1 MRFFNF
7 GNKKLVDVVVKQSTN
22 SLGTPAK
29 ILDDLALYSDNVESS
44 GGILNE
50 DKLRL
55 MAYGYARRTCAAAL
69 FVDGLYDRNAYLVH
83 YEMWGKIQD
92 VTDNTPEFQRKALD
106 QAVELIQSYKKDLTK
121 ELLMNIVQTA
131 DNYL

>member
-1 MRFFNF
+1 MEFFV
-7 GNKKLVDVVVKQSTN
+7 KKRLIDVVVKQSTN
-22 SLGTPAK
+22 PMGTTAR
-29 ILDDLALYSDNVESS
+29 ILDDLALYSSNVESS
-44 GGILNE
+44 GGVFNE

-69 FVDGLYDRNAYLVH
+69 FVDGFYNKTAYLVH

-92 VTDNTPEFQRKALD
+92 ITDNAPEFQDKVLN

-121 ELLMNIVQTA
+121 ELLINIVQAA
-131 DNYL
+131 DNN